1 MKESGSSEK
10 ASACSRLL
18 IVAPGNAE
26 SARHAPDEA
35 VVEAVTDPWALITT
49 RRPEHSVLR
58 ASLQDLRQRSV
69 AIAEPLDAAM
79 HPEVRGG
86 EFWADFA
93 GEFAMSSMVPLLA
106 TRDLVEGLV
115 AQGSYESARIVEE
128 PRQICWWTGLG
139 NFGLVAGDVL
149 EEAGI
154 RRTTSPGWLL
164 NGLRKLAL
172 SRGARWQ
179 GHGDALEE
187 LGRMRLGEKTA
198 DADVRECDVLFIGI
212 GASSVQI
219 IANLWQPLTEEHGLR
234 CAVLD
239 YHYDGFTAAI
249 QRRGLPRYD
258 IGQFVTEREIA
269 EIVYHKWA
277 ARWPLW
283 YRHYLQHQE
292 DVAAFACL
300 PPGLKSA
307 IDRRMKMVLAR
318 HPELWRV
325 RKVASERAL
334 DELSPKVVV
343 SLHSYPAMAT
353 ALVRYADELGISK
366 VMLQHGSLGD
376 WHLLQ
381 AASRFDEALVWGSH
395 GARLFAWQLGPDTKI
410 TQTGHS
416 AYDRAAR
423 ANIDVPA
430 DVAALREAHSALVV
444 LATQPNEAEY
454 YDDYASWWMSGVAEA
469 CRELGAALVVK
480 VHPSDPYMELYE
492 KLAAAEPDTVT
503 IVEHGTYGLDEL
515 LAAADAMVTRS
526 STAVFEANLIGTATM
541 TVDLSGRDDR
551 VPYAKMGGAVGVYE
565 RDEILPQL
573 RRMLLDE
580 EFRESLRQTRDE
592 FMPAHVGPTD
602 GKATQRISSIIAGYA
617 SATSTSA

>member
-1 MKESGSSEK
+1 VAENGSSVK

-26 SARHAPDEA
+26 SARHDPDEA
-35 VVEAVTDPWALITT
+35 VVEAVTEPWALITT
-49 RRPEHSVLR
+49 RRPEHRALR
-58 ASLQDLRQRSV
+58 ASLKELRQRSV
-69 AIAEPLDAAM
+69 AIAEELDAAM
-79 HPEVRGG
+79 HPEVCGG

-93 GEFAMSSMVPLLA
+93 GEFAMSSVVPLLA
-106 TRDLVEGLV
+106 TRDLLQGLV
-115 AQGSYESARIVEE
+115 AAGGYERARILED
-128 PRQICWWTGLG
+128 PKQRSWWTGLG
-139 NFGLVAGDVL
+139 NFRLPAIDVL
-149 EEAGI
+149 QQTGI
-154 RRTTSPGWLL
+154 PSTASPGWFL
-164 NGLRKLAL
+164 NVLRRLVL
-172 SRGARWQ
+172 SPGARWQ

-198 DADVRECDVLFIGI
+198 DAEIRCCDVLFIGI

-219 IANLWQPLTEEHGLR
+219 IANLWQPLTELHGLR

-269 EIVYHKWA
+269 DIVYHKWA
-277 ARWPLW
+277 SRWPLW
-283 YRHYLQHQE
+283 YRHYLKHRDELAQ
-292 DVAAFACL
+292 FGSL

-307 IDRRMKMVLAR
+307 IDGRIKMVLAR

-334 DELSPKVVV
+334 EQLSPKVIV
-343 SLHSYPAMAT
+343 SLHSYPTMAM
-353 ALVRYADELGISK
+353 ALVRYADELGIAK
-366 VMLQHGSLGD
+366 IVLQHGSLGH

-381 AASRFDEALVWGSH
+381 GAARFDEALVWGGH
-395 GARLFAWQLGPDTKI
+395 GADVFAWQLGPETKI

-416 AYDRAAR
+416 AYDRAAK
-423 ANIDVPA
+423 ANIHVPA
-430 DVAALREAHSALVV
+430 DVAALRKDRSALVV

-454 YDDYASWWMSGVAEA
+454 YDDYPSWWMSGVAEA

-480 VHPSDPYMELYE
+480 VHPADPHMQLYE
-492 KLAAAEPDTVT
+492 QLLAAELDTVT
-503 IVEHGTYGLDEL
+503 IVEHGRYGLDEL

-526 STAVFEANLIGTATM
+526 STVVFEANLIGTPTI
-541 TVDLSGRDDR
+541 TIDLSGRDDR
-551 VPYAKMGGAVGVYE
+551 VPYAEMGGAVGVYE
-565 RDEILPQL
+565 RRDILPQL
-573 RRMLLDE
+573 RGVLFDE
-580 EFRESLRQTRDE
+580 KLREDLAQKRDE

-602 GKATQRISSIIAGYA
+602 GKATERMSSIIARYA
-617 SATSTSA
+617 NGSR